1 MSPSEFE
8 KQNQELDQKLQ
19 SEKEN
24 LEADTVMIPDLVRER
39 LDAFYTQMVS
49 DAEPLSK
56 SPSSSLHRPVKRF
69 LRGTAIAAASA
80 AAIGIMIIGSAFVSP
95 TMAESL
101 KQVPLVDS
109 VFKLAG
115 DLGLQTAD
123 QKGLATSSN
132 LSVTHSGI
140 TLKVPQIIFD
150 GTRLVVAL
158 EKSGGDSQHQTL
170 YPAIQTQGQSEE
182 DILEKVDLFINGT
195 SVNSN
200 NGAFNFMYGRPGK
213 DSNSMLIAYMRDLA
227 SGKPALPDQFELEVY
242 AKLKG
247 VAEPFRIQTTV
258 HKTKINNKILQ
269 LQISKS
275 NPYLAFTAEKVEITP
290 ITTKITTSFKMLTD
304 IAHMPDDYTV
314 EREYKYIK
322 NGQTIQYTKKELDMV
337 EYAIFDEQGR
347 ELQLLSGSGVPLTKE
362 RDSKMITL
370 FTPYVDTPQ
379 KIIFKPYILPTQ
391 PGGNALLDANGN
403 WTRHYIDEL
412 EITIDVSQN
421 TNHQ

>member
-1 MSPSEFE
+1 MNPSEYE
-8 KQNQELDQKLQ
+8 NQEQKLDEKLQ
-19 SEKEN
+19 LEKEN
-24 LEADTVMIPDLVRER
+24 LEADMADIPDLVRQR
-39 LDAFYTQMVS
+39 LDAFYAQMES
-49 DAEPLSK
+49 DSDLLPNH
-56 SPSSSLHRPVKRF
+56 SSSHRPVKRF
-69 LRGTAIAAASA
+69 LRRTAITAASA
-80 AAIGIMIIGSAFVSP
+80 ALIGVMIIGSAYVSP

-140 TLKVPQIIFD
+140 TLEVPQIIFD

-158 EKSGGDSQHQTL
+158 EKSGGDSQHQLL
-170 YPAIQTQGQSEE
+170 YPTTNTQGQEE
-182 DILEKVDLFINGT
+182 DMVEKIDLSINGT
-195 SVNSN
+195 SIDSNSS
-200 NGAFNFMYGRPGK
+200 AFNLMYGRPGK
-213 DSNSMLIAYMRDLA
+213 DNNSMLIAYMRDPA
-227 SGKPALPDQFELEVY
+227 SGKAALPDQFELEVY

-247 VAEPFRIQTTV
+247 VSEPFRIQTTV

-269 LQISKS
+269 PQMSKS
-275 NPYLAFTAEKVEITP
+275 NPYLAFTVEKLEMTP

-304 IAHMPDDYTV
+304 IAHMPDEYTV
-314 EREYKYIK
+314 EREYNNMK
-322 NGQTIQYTKKELDMV
+322 NGHTNQYTKKELDILD
-337 EYAIFDEQGR
+337 YAVFDEQGR
-347 ELQLLSGSGVPLTKE
+347 ELQLLSGSGVPQTKE

-370 FTPYVDTPQ
+370 FTPFVDTPQ

-391 PGGNALLDANGN
+391 SGGSALLDANGN

-412 EITIDVSQN
+412 EITIDVPQN
-421 TNHQ
+421 TNHP

>member
-1 MSPSEFE
+1 MNPSGFE
-8 KQNQELDQKLQ
+8 NQDQELDEKLQ
-19 SEKEN
+19 LEKEN
-24 LEADTVMIPDLVRER
+24 LEAKMVVIPDLVRQR
-39 LDAFYTQMVS
+39 LDAFYAQMES
-49 DAEPLSK
+49 DLELLPNR
-56 SPSSSLHRPVKRF
+56 PSSHLSVKRF
-69 LRGTAIAAASA
+69 FRGTAITAASA
-80 AAIGIMIIGSAFVSP
+80 ALIGVMIIGSAFVSP

-123 QKGLATSSN
+123 QKGLATSVN

-158 EKSGGDSQHQTL
+158 EKSGGDSPHEPL
-170 YPAIQTQGQSEE
+170 YPTTNTQGQEE
-182 DILEKVDLFINGT
+182 DMVEKIDLFINGT

-200 NGAFNFMYGRPGK
+200 SSAFNLMYGRPGK
-213 DSNSMLIAYMRDLA
+213 DNNSMLIAYMRDPA
-227 SGKPALPDQFELEVY
+227 SGKSALPDQFELEVY

-247 VAEPFRIQTTV
+247 VPEPFRIQTTV

-269 LQISKS
+269 PQMSKS
-275 NPYLAFTAEKVEITP
+275 NPYLAFTVEKLEITP

-304 IAHMPDDYTV
+304 IAHMPDEYTV
-314 EREYKYIK
+314 EREYNNMK
-322 NGQTIQYTKKELDMV
+322 NGHTIQYSKRELDILD
-337 EYAIFDEQGR
+337 YAVFDEQGR
-347 ELQLLSGSGVPLTKE
+347 ELQLLSGSGVPHTQE

-370 FTPYVDTPQ
+370 FTPFVGTPQ

-391 PGGNALLDANGN
+391 PGGSALLDANGN
-403 WTRHYIDEL
+403 WPRHYMDEL
-412 EITIDVSQN
+412 EITIDVPQN
-421 TNHQ
+421 TNHS